1 MGGILLNTEDHF
13 LAILT
18 IEAQLE
24 EVQTAITAVM
34 GGQSFVLDG
43 VTFNRASLSALQE
56 REVYLQKQYAK
67 SSSGNRPFIKTVSFS
82 GMGYS

>member
-1 MGGILLNTEDHF
+1 

-34 GGQSFVLDG
+34 GGQSFVIDG
-43 VTFNRASLSALQE
+43 VTFNRASLSSLQQ
-56 REVYLQKQYAK
+56 REEYLQKQYAK
-67 SSSGNRPFIKTVSFS
+67 SSSGNRPFMKTVNFD

>member
-1 MGGILLNTEDHF
+1 M
-13 LAILT
+13 AILT

-43 VTFNRASLSALQE
+43 VTFNRASLSSLQQ
-56 REVYLQKQYAK
+56 REEYLQKQYAK
-67 SSSGNRPFIKTVSFS
+67 SASGNRPFMKTVNFD